1 MFMVFADTFC
11 FVGNEGT
18 AEKQISVRLICII
31 ECNSSTCKDHM
42 YSSIKSGFHIAAASF
57 GSFKTKGVCLSVSKY

>member
-18 AEKQISVRLICII
+18 AEKQISVRLICIVI
-31 ECNSSTCKDHM
+31 APLVKIACTLFDT
-42 YSSIKSGFHIAAASF
+42 SIKSAFHIAA
-57 GSFKTKGVCLSVSKY
+57 GSFKTKGVCLFISI